1 MQRHMLFDDANFL
14 CFIARFF
21 LRRRL
26 PRLLSWTALW
36 VAAEMAR
43 LLNQA
48 AAGYAQQIR
57 QHKSARVPGLARRMG
72 WSDAEAAAQLRVDRA
87 RVFRWRKPQHAG
99 GRAVPPYIER
109 LCELLET
116 LARQR

>member
-1 MQRHMLFDDANFL
+1 MNSLEFL
-14 CFIARFF
+14 AW
-21 LRRRL
+21 L
-26 PRLLSWTALW
+26 
-36 VAAEMAR
+36 E
-43 LLNQA
+43 
-48 AAGYAQQIR
+48 
-57 QHKSARVPGLARRMG
+57 RMG

-109 LCELLET
+109 LCELLEA